1 MIEVLDGKEI
11 AMRLIAALAA
21 LSLIAGCASQAE
33 RAAAVSRDV
42 DDMMHVY
49 GPGCEK
55 LGYRADSDGWRECV
69 LRLATNDRIEQ
80 RDLYGPTC
88 VGARRGYL
96 HCGAF

>member
-1 MIEVLDGKEI
+1 MRWIPVLI
-11 AMRLIAALAA
+11 ILCFA
-21 LSLIAGCASQAE
+21 AGCMTQQE